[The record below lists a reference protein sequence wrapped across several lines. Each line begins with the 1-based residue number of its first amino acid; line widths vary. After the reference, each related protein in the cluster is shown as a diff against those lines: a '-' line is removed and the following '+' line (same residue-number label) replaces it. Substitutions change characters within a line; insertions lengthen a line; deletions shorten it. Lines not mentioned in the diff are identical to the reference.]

1 MLFSYITTTRRNSE
15 QIQTLCVPTK
25 QPWRLFFTSV
35 VLCCFRLNG
44 SFKGAIFFS
53 SVLMFF
59 LFFVLFM
66 FLMLLNE
73 CWATTTT
80 LFVLMCVVFYAK
92 EHSGLSWKGSESVSK
107 GLAVC
112 WSLWCEWVA
121 GQDPEFFQTRGQ
133 LVLQMKLYLYPWRA
147 QHRDMGCLFKI
158 VNTEHS
164 VCITASV
171 CFLE

>member
-1 MLFSYITTTRRNSE
+1 MS
-15 QIQTLCVPTK
+15 
-25 QPWRLFFTSV
+25 FFHISV
-35 VLCCFRLNG
+35 
-44 SFKGAIFFS
+44 
-53 SVLMFF
+53 SVLFQVKWIFQRCHFLQFSFYVF